1 MLAQNFVFVSR
12 LQLVI
17 VRQVIEG
24 FVMPFYAVRT
34 GRNPG
39 IYKDW
44 DSCKSQVD
52 KFPQARYKKFNTQ
65 KEAEDFVKGSGGPLR
80 NSYANTY
87 NNGSSSKP
95 ANQKPTSNYNAPSTS
110 HKQSLKEQ
118 VTHLSAVVH
127 QLSEEIESYEKT
139 HVLSK
144 RSHTPSATHPG
155 GSRSYSTHS
164 SSQYGSFPKRFKHDN
179 SDGGSNSDEAVTVY
193 TDGGCFGNGRK
204 GATAGIGVY
213 WGDNH
218 PDNLSER
225 LGGRQTNNRAEIHAT
240 ARAISQAKARG
251 ITNLVLKT
259 DSQFCINGITNW
271 IHKWKRN
278 GWKLSTG
285 QPVINKADFEELESS
300 LQGINVKWVHV
311 RGHRGV
317 PGNEAA
323 DKLANEG
330 ALKPEV

>member
-1 MLAQNFVFVSR
+1 MLAQKFVFVSR
-12 LQLVI
+12 PQLAI

-24 FVMPFYAVRT
+24 FAMPFYAVRT

-44 DSCKSQVD
+44 GSCKSQVD

-65 KEAEDFVKGSGGPLR
+65 EEAEDFVKGSGGPLR
-80 NSYANTY
+80 NSYTN

-95 ANQKPTSNYNAPSTS
+95 AYQKSASYYNAPSSS
-110 HKQSLKEQ
+110 HKPSLKEQ
-118 VTHLSAVVH
+118 VSHLSAVVH

-139 HVLSK
+139 HVPSK
-144 RSHTPSATHPG
+144 RSHPSSATQPG

-164 SSQYGSFPKRFKHDN
+164 SSQYGSNPKRFKHGN
-179 SDGGSNSDEAVTVY
+179 SDGGSNSEEGVTVY
-193 TDGGCFGNGRK
+193 TDGGCFGNGQK

-225 LGGRQTNNRAEIHAT
+225 LGGRQTNNRAEIHA
-240 ARAISQAKARG
+240 AAKAIQQAKAKG

-259 DSQFCINGITNW
+259 DSQFCINGITSW

-285 QPVINKADFEELESS
+285 QPVINKDDFIELESS

-311 RGHRGV
+311 RGHKGI

-323 DKLANEG
+323 DKLANAG
-330 ALKPEV
+330 ALKPAV